1 MSTFYEENLIIYGM
15 SFNSFIPYS
24 VKDDIL
30 SKIRK
35 NFFEHNKRQSDK
47 IVQNFNDFT
56 IKYTYNLEKNKPM
69 KWVVQKNKKT
79 IEESVIVSIN
89 SYEIRTYN
97 DDGKQVCSIEFSN
110 DHTIKTVTFALNDET
125 VVVSCGTNGDE
136 PVLYYRGQSLNTD
149 LHLLEINEDDE
160 VLEILAERNPY
171 ITVTALTNRG
181 VVYFGTDEEIRS
193 VRREVERAKT
203 IIADRNAPKVFNTPE
218 DRETGFNFKDND
230 FNLKK
235 NMNQTFDISKSEY
248 FDFNEEDNPSVFDD
262 VEDSSS
268 LDLENIALD
277 NEDTVEVESISAEID
292 DTIENT
298 VEPEETTTTDENI
311 EENTDN
317 NETVVKEPVNEE
329 KEQVETSENTDEQS
343 NIEENSVD
351 TNDKK
356 IEDITGE
363 TDVAEETENIT
374 VEENQVEENPTQQQE
389 TVEENSIDDD
399 TKVAPNFTNE
409 EILREVLNAMMNNSK
424 ENEPPKVVTSVNE
437 TPQAERFDK
446 NADLI
451 INSGNEKYCYY
462 GDINDDCMRDGYG
475 RTEMS
480 NGKTAYEGNYKNNKR
495 NGFGSFYYKN
505 GGLCY
510 TGEWKDNKRNGFG
523 VGVRSSDGSFH
534 AGTWSNNKP
543 EGVGARFDKYGK
555 LSYIANFKNGKE
567 SGLCVEYRED
577 GGITIFKWVN
587 DAKKIIE
594 TIYP

>member
-97 DDGKQVCSIEFSN
+97 DEGKQVSSIEFSN
-110 DHTIKTVTFALNDET
+110 DHTIKTVTFALDDET

-136 PVLYYRGQSLNTD
+136 PVLYYRGQSLNAD

-193 VRREVERAKT
+193 VKREVERAKT
-203 IIADRNAPKVFNTPE
+203 IIADRNAPKVYNTPE

-277 NEDTVEVESISAEID
+277 NEDTVEVESISAKID
-292 DTIENT
+292 DDLENT
-298 VEPEETTTTDENI
+298 VEPEETTTIEENI
-311 EENTDN
+311 EDN
-317 NETVVKEPVNEE
+317 IEINETVVDEE
-329 KEQVETSENTDEQS
+329 KEEVETSENTDEQS
-343 NIEENSVD
+343 NIEEITDD
-351 TNDKK
+351 TNDEKT
-356 IEDITGE
+356 EDITGE
-363 TDVAEETENIT
+363 TDVAEETENT
-374 VEENQVEENPTQQQE
+374 AVEENQVEENPTEQQE
-389 TVEENSIDDD
+389 IVEDNSIDDD

-409 EILREVLNAMMNNSK
+409 EILREVLNVMMNNSK

>member
-69 KWVVQKNKKT
+69 KWVVQKNKNT

-97 DDGKQVCSIEFSN
+97 DEGKQVSSIEFSN
-110 DHTIKTVTFALNDET
+110 DHTIKTVTFALDDET

-136 PVLYYRGQSLNTD
+136 PVLYYRGQSLNAD

-193 VRREVERAKT
+193 VKREVERAKT
-203 IIADRNAPKVFNTPE
+203 IIADRNAPKVYNTPE

-277 NEDTVEVESISAEID
+277 NEDTVEVESISAKID
-292 DTIENT
+292 DALENT
-298 VEPEETTTTDENI
+298 VEPEETTTIEENI
-311 EENTDN
+311 EDN
-317 NETVVKEPVNEE
+317 IEINETVVDEE
-329 KEQVETSENTDEQS
+329 KEEVETSENTDEQS
-343 NIEENSVD
+343 NIEEITDD
-351 TNDKK
+351 TNDEKT
-356 IEDITGE
+356 EDITGE
-363 TDVAEETENIT
+363 TDAAEETENT
-374 VEENQVEENPTQQQE
+374 AVEENQVEENPTEQQE
-389 TVEENSIDDD
+389 IVEDNSIDDD

>member
-97 DDGKQVCSIEFSN
+97 DEGKQVSSIEFSN
-110 DHTIKTVTFALNDET
+110 DHTIKTVTFALDDET

-136 PVLYYRGQSLNTD
+136 PVLYYRGQSLNSD

-193 VRREVERAKT
+193 VKREVERAKT
-203 IIADRNAPKVFNTPE
+203 IIADRNAPKVYNTPE

-277 NEDTVEVESISAEID
+277 NEDTVEVESISAKID
-292 DTIENT
+292 DALENT
-298 VEPEETTTTDENI
+298 VEPEETTTIEENI
-311 EENTDN
+311 EDN
-317 NETVVKEPVNEE
+317 IEINKTVVDEE
-329 KEQVETSENTDEQS
+329 KEEVETSENTDEQS
-343 NIEENSVD
+343 NIEEITDD
-351 TNDKK
+351 TNDEKT
-356 IEDITGE
+356 EDITGE
-363 TDVAEETENIT
+363 TDVAEETENT
-374 VEENQVEENPTQQQE
+374 AVEENQVEENPTEQQE
-389 TVEENSIDDD
+389 IVEDNSIDDD

>member
-97 DDGKQVCSIEFSN
+97 DEGKQVSSIEFSN
-110 DHTIKTVTFALNDET
+110 DHTIKTVTFALDDET

-136 PVLYYRGQSLNTD
+136 PVLYYRGQSLNSD

-193 VRREVERAKT
+193 VKREVERAKT
-203 IIADRNAPKVFNTPE
+203 IIADRNTPKVYNTPE

-277 NEDTVEVESISAEID
+277 NEDTVEVESISAKID
-292 DTIENT
+292 DALENT
-298 VEPEETTTTDENI
+298 VEPEETTTIEENI
-311 EENTDN
+311 EDKIEI
-317 NETVVKEPVNEE
+317 NETVVDEE
-329 KEQVETSENTDEQS
+329 KEEVETSENTDEQS
-343 NIEENSVD
+343 NIEEITDD
-351 TNDKK
+351 TNDEKT
-356 IEDITGE
+356 EDITGE
-363 TDVAEETENIT
+363 TDVAEETENT
-374 VEENQVEENPTQQQE
+374 AVEENQVEENPTEQQE
-389 TVEENSIDDD
+389 MVEDNSIDDD

-534 AGTWSNNKP
+534 AGTWSNNNP

>member
-97 DDGKQVCSIEFSN
+97 DEGKQVSSIEFSN
-110 DHTIKTVTFALNDET
+110 DHTIKTVTFALDDET

-136 PVLYYRGQSLNTD
+136 PVLYYRGQSLNAD

-193 VRREVERAKT
+193 VKREVERAKT
-203 IIADRNAPKVFNTPE
+203 IIADRNAPKVYNTPE

-277 NEDTVEVESISAEID
+277 NEDTVEVESISTECD
-292 DTIENT
+292 DTSENA
-298 VEPEETTTTDENI
+298 VEPEETTTIQENI
-311 EENTDN
+311 EGNLEI
-317 NETVVKEPVNEE
+317 NETVVDEE
-329 KEQVETSENTDEQS
+329 KEEVETSENTDESS
-343 NIEENSVD
+343 NIEENSAD
-351 TNDKK
+351 ANDEKT
-356 IEDITGE
+356 EDITGK
-363 TDVAEETENIT
+363 TDVAEESENTT
-374 VEENQVEENPTQQQE
+374 VEENQVEENPTEQQE
-389 TVEENSIDDD
+389 IVEENSIDDD

>member
-97 DDGKQVCSIEFSN
+97 DDGKQVSSIEFSN
-110 DHTIKTVTFALNDET
+110 DHTIKTVTFALDDET

-136 PVLYYRGQSLNTD
+136 PVLYYRGQSLNSD

-181 VVYFGTDEEIRS
+181 VVYFGTDEEIRN
-193 VRREVERAKT
+193 VKREVERAKT
-203 IIADRNAPKVFNTPE
+203 IIADRDAPKVYNTPE

-277 NEDTVEVESISAEID
+277 NEDTVEVESISTEYD
-292 DTIENT
+292 DTSKNA
-298 VEPEETTTTDENI
+298 VEPEETTTIEENI
-311 EENTDN
+311 EGNLEI
-317 NETVVKEPVNEE
+317 NETVVDEE
-329 KEQVETSENTDEQS
+329 KEEVETSENTDEPS
-343 NIEENSVD
+343 NIEENSAD
-351 TNDKK
+351 TNDEKT
-356 IEDITGE
+356 EDITGK
-363 TDVAEETENIT
+363 TDVAEETENTT
-374 VEENQVEENPTQQQE
+374 VEENQVEENPTEQQE
-389 TVEENSIDDD
+389 IVEENSIDDD

>member
-97 DDGKQVCSIEFSN
+97 DEGKQVSSIEFSN
-110 DHTIKTVTFALNDET
+110 DHTIKTVTFALDDET
-125 VVVSCGTNGDE
+125 VVVSCSTNGDE
-136 PVLYYRGQSLNTD
+136 PVLYYRGQSLNSD

-193 VRREVERAKT
+193 VKREVERAKT
-203 IIADRNAPKVFNTPE
+203 IIADRNAPKVYNTPE

-277 NEDTVEVESISAEID
+277 NEDTVEVESISAKID
-292 DTIENT
+292 DALENT
-298 VEPEETTTTDENI
+298 VEPEETTTIEENI
-311 EENTDN
+311 EDN
-317 NETVVKEPVNEE
+317 IEINDTAVDEE
-329 KEQVETSENTDEQS
+329 KEEVETSENTDEQS
-343 NIEENSVD
+343 NIEEITDD
-351 TNDKK
+351 TNDEKT
-356 IEDITGE
+356 EDITGK
-363 TDVAEETENIT
+363 TDVAEETENT
-374 VEENQVEENPTQQQE
+374 AVEENQVEENPTEEQE
-389 TVEENSIDDD
+389 IVEDNSIDDD

-480 NGKTAYEGNYKNNKR
+480 SGKTAYEGNYKNNKR

>member
-97 DDGKQVCSIEFSN
+97 DEGKQVSSIEFSN
-110 DHTIKTVTFALNDET
+110 DHTIKTVTFALDDET

-136 PVLYYRGQSLNTD
+136 PVLYYRGQSLNSD

-181 VVYFGTDEEIRS
+181 VVYFGTDEEIRN
-193 VRREVERAKT
+193 VKREVERAKT
-203 IIADRNAPKVFNTPE
+203 IIADRNAPKVYNTPE

-277 NEDTVEVESISAEID
+277 NEDAVEVESISTECD
-292 DTIENT
+292 DTSENA
-298 VEPEETTTTDENI
+298 VEPEETTTIEENI
-311 EENTDN
+311 EGNLEI
-317 NETVVKEPVNEE
+317 NETVVDEE
-329 KEQVETSENTDEQS
+329 KEEVETSVNTDEPS
-343 NIEENSVD
+343 NIEENSAD
-351 TNDKK
+351 INDEKT
-356 IEDITGE
+356 EDITGK
-363 TDVAEETENIT
+363 TDVAEETENTT
-374 VEENQVEENPTQQQE
+374 VEENQVEENPTEQQE
-389 TVEENSIDDD
+389 IVEENSIDDD

-424 ENEPPKVVTSVNE
+424 ENEPPKVVASVNE

-534 AGTWSNNKP
+534 AGTWSNNKT

>member
-79 IEESVIVSIN
+79 IEESVIVSVN

-97 DDGKQVCSIEFSN
+97 DEGKQVSSIEFSN
-110 DHTIKTVTFALNDET
+110 DHTIKTVTFALDDET

-136 PVLYYRGQSLNTD
+136 PVLYYRGQSLNAD

-193 VRREVERAKT
+193 VKREVERAKT
-203 IIADRNAPKVFNTPE
+203 IIADRNAPKVYNTPE

-277 NEDTVEVESISAEID
+277 NEDTVEVESISAKID
-292 DTIENT
+292 DALENT
-298 VEPEETTTTDENI
+298 VEPEETTTIEENI
-311 EENTDN
+311 EDN
-317 NETVVKEPVNEE
+317 IEINETVVDEE
-329 KEQVETSENTDEQS
+329 KEEVETSENTDEQS
-343 NIEENSVD
+343 NIEEITDD
-351 TNDKK
+351 TNDEKT
-356 IEDITGE
+356 EDITGE
-363 TDVAEETENIT
+363 TDVAEETENT
-374 VEENQVEENPTQQQE
+374 AVEENQVEENPTEQQE
-389 TVEENSIDDD
+389 IVEDNSIDDD

-409 EILREVLNAMMNNSK
+409 EILREVLNVMMNNSK

>member
-97 DDGKQVCSIEFSN
+97 DEGKQVSSIEFSN
-110 DHTIKTVTFALNDET
+110 DHTIKTVTFALDDET

-136 PVLYYRGQSLNTD
+136 PVLYYRGQSLNAD

-193 VRREVERAKT
+193 VKREVERAKT
-203 IIADRNAPKVFNTPE
+203 IIADRNAPKVYNTPE

-277 NEDTVEVESISAEID
+277 NEDTVEVESISAKID
-292 DTIENT
+292 DALENT
-298 VEPEETTTTDENI
+298 VEPEETTTIEENI
-311 EENTDN
+311 EDN
-317 NETVVKEPVNEE
+317 IEINDTVVDEE
-329 KEQVETSENTDEQS
+329 KEEVETSENTDEQS
-343 NIEENSVD
+343 NIEEITDD
-351 TNDKK
+351 TNDEKT
-356 IEDITGE
+356 EDITGK
-363 TDVAEETENIT
+363 TDVAEETENTT
-374 VEENQVEENPTQQQE
+374 VEENQVEENPTEQQE
-389 TVEENSIDDD
+389 IVEDNSIDDD

>member
-97 DDGKQVCSIEFSN
+97 DEGKQVSSIEFSN
-110 DHTIKTVTFALNDET
+110 DHTIKTVTFALDDET

-136 PVLYYRGQSLNTD
+136 PVLYYRGQSLNSD

-181 VVYFGTDEEIRS
+181 VVYFGTDEEIRN
-193 VRREVERAKT
+193 VKREVERAKT
-203 IIADRNAPKVFNTPE
+203 IIADRNAPKVYNTPE

-277 NEDTVEVESISAEID
+277 NEDTVEVESISTECD
-292 DTIENT
+292 DISENT
-298 VEPEETTTTDENI
+298 VEPEETTTIEENI
-311 EENTDN
+311 EGNLEI
-317 NETVVKEPVNEE
+317 NETVVDEE
-329 KEQVETSENTDEQS
+329 KEEVETSENTDELS
-343 NIEENSVD
+343 NIEENSAD
-351 TNDKK
+351 ANDEKT
-356 IEDITGE
+356 EDITGK
-363 TDVAEETENIT
+363 TDVAEETENTT
-374 VEENQVEENPTQQQE
+374 VEENQ
-389 TVEENSIDDD
+389 VEENSIDDD

-409 EILREVLNAMMNNSK
+409 EILREVLNVMMNNSK
-424 ENEPPKVVTSVNE
+424 ENEQPKVVTSVNE
-437 TPQAERFDK
+437 TPQVERFDK

>member
-97 DDGKQVCSIEFSN
+97 DEGKQVSSIEFSN
-110 DHTIKTVTFALNDET
+110 DHTIKTVTFALDDET

-136 PVLYYRGQSLNTD
+136 PVLYYRGQSLNAD

-193 VRREVERAKT
+193 VKREVERAKT
-203 IIADRNAPKVFNTPE
+203 IIADRNAPKVYNTPE

-268 LDLENIALD
+268 LDLENIALY
-277 NEDTVEVESISAEID
+277 NEDTVEVESISAKID
-292 DTIENT
+292 DALENT
-298 VEPEETTTTDENI
+298 VEPEETTTIEENI
-311 EENTDN
+311 EDN
-317 NETVVKEPVNEE
+317 IEINETVVDEE
-329 KEQVETSENTDEQS
+329 KEEVETSENTDEQS
-343 NIEENSVD
+343 NIEEITDD
-351 TNDKK
+351 TNDEKT
-356 IEDITGE
+356 EDITGE
-363 TDVAEETENIT
+363 TDVAEETENT
-374 VEENQVEENPTQQQE
+374 AVDENQVEENPTEQQE
-389 TVEENSIDDD
+389 IVEDNSIDDD

>member
-97 DDGKQVCSIEFSN
+97 DEGKQVSSIEFSN
-110 DHTIKTVTFALNDET
+110 DHTIKTVTFALDDET

-136 PVLYYRGQSLNTD
+136 PVLYYRGQSLNSD

-181 VVYFGTDEEIRS
+181 VVYFGTDEEIKS
-193 VRREVERAKT
+193 VKREVERAKT
-203 IIADRNAPKVFNTPE
+203 IIADRDAPKVYNTPE

-268 LDLENIALD
+268 LDLENITLD
-277 NEDTVEVESISAEID
+277 NEDTVEVESISTECD
-292 DTIENT
+292 DTSENA
-298 VEPEETTTTDENI
+298 VEPEETTTIQENI
-311 EENTDN
+311 EGNLEI
-317 NETVVKEPVNEE
+317 NETVVDEE
-329 KEQVETSENTDEQS
+329 KEEVETSENTDEPS
-343 NIEENSVD
+343 NIEENSAD
-351 TNDKK
+351 TNDEKT
-356 IEDITGE
+356 EDIIGK
-363 TDVAEETENIT
+363 TDVAEETENTT
-374 VEENQVEENPTQQQE
+374 VEENQVEENPTEQQE
-389 TVEENSIDDD
+389 IVEENSIDDD

>member
-97 DDGKQVCSIEFSN
+97 DEGKQVSSIEFSN
-110 DHTIKTVTFALNDET
+110 DHTIKTVTFALDDET

-136 PVLYYRGQSLNTD
+136 PVLYYRGQSLNSD

-193 VRREVERAKT
+193 VKREVERAKT
-203 IIADRNAPKVFNTPE
+203 IIADRNAPKVYNTPE

-277 NEDTVEVESISAEID
+277 NEDTVEVESISAKID
-292 DTIENT
+292 DALENT
-298 VEPEETTTTDENI
+298 VEPEETTTIEENI
-311 EENTDN
+311 EDN
-317 NETVVKEPVNEE
+317 IEINDPVVDEE
-329 KEQVETSENTDEQS
+329 KEEVETSENTDEQS
-343 NIEENSVD
+343 NIEEITDD
-351 TNDKK
+351 TNDEKT
-356 IEDITGE
+356 EDITGK
-363 TDVAEETENIT
+363 TDVAEETENT
-374 VEENQVEENPTQQQE
+374 AVEENQVEENPTEEQE
-389 TVEENSIDDD
+389 IVEDNSIDDD

-480 NGKTAYEGNYKNNKR
+480 SGKTAYEGNYKNNKR

>member
-97 DDGKQVCSIEFSN
+97 DEGKQVCSIEFSN
-110 DHTIKTVTFALNDET
+110 DHTIKTVTFALDDET

-136 PVLYYRGQSLNTD
+136 PVLYYRGQSLNSD

-193 VRREVERAKT
+193 VMREVERAKT
-203 IIADRNAPKVFNTPE
+203 IIADRNAPKVYNTPK
-218 DRETGFNFKDND
+218 DRKTGFNFKDND

-277 NEDTVEVESISAEID
+277 NEDTVEVESISAKID
-292 DTIENT
+292 DALENT
-298 VEPEETTTTDENI
+298 VEPEETTTIEENI
-311 EENTDN
+311 EDN
-317 NETVVKEPVNEE
+317 IEINETVVDEE
-329 KEQVETSENTDEQS
+329 KEEVETSENTDEPS
-343 NIEENSVD
+343 NIEENSAD
-351 TNDKK
+351 TNDEKT
-356 IEDITGE
+356 EDITGE
-363 TDVAEETENIT
+363 TDAAEETENT
-374 VEENQVEENPTQQQE
+374 AVEENQVEENPTEQQE
-389 TVEENSIDDD
+389 IVEDNSIDDD

>member
-97 DDGKQVCSIEFSN
+97 DEGKQVSSIEFSN
-110 DHTIKTVTFALNDET
+110 DHTIKTVTFALDDET

-136 PVLYYRGQSLNTD
+136 PVLYYRGQSLNSD

-181 VVYFGTDEEIRS
+181 VVYFGTDEEIKS
-193 VRREVERAKT
+193 VKREVERAKT
-203 IIADRNAPKVFNTPE
+203 IIADRNAPKVYNTPE

-277 NEDTVEVESISAEID
+277 NEDTVEVESISTECD
-292 DTIENT
+292 DTSENA
-298 VEPEETTTTDENI
+298 VEPEKTTTIEENI
-311 EENTDN
+311 EGNIEI
-317 NETVVKEPVNEE
+317 NETVVDEE
-329 KEQVETSENTDEQS
+329 KEEVETSENTDELS
-343 NIEENSVD
+343 NIEENSAD
-351 TNDKK
+351 ANDEKT
-356 IEDITGE
+356 EDITGK
-363 TDVAEETENIT
+363 TDVAEETENTT
-374 VEENQVEENPTQQQE
+374 VEENQVEENPTEQQE
-389 TVEENSIDDD
+389 IVEENSIDDD

-424 ENEPPKVVTSVNE
+424 ENEPPKVVASVNE

>member
-97 DDGKQVCSIEFSN
+97 DEGKQVSSIEFSN
-110 DHTIKTVTFALNDET
+110 DHTIKTVTFALDDET

-136 PVLYYRGQSLNTD
+136 PVLYYRGQSLNAD

-193 VRREVERAKT
+193 VKREVERAKT
-203 IIADRNAPKVFNTPE
+203 IIADRNAPKVYNTPE

-248 FDFNEEDNPSVFDD
+248 FDFNEEGNPSVFDD

-277 NEDTVEVESISAEID
+277 NEDTVEVESISAKID
-292 DTIENT
+292 DTLENT
-298 VEPEETTTTDENI
+298 VEPEETTTIEENI
-311 EENTDN
+311 EDN
-317 NETVVKEPVNEE
+317 IEINETVVDEE
-329 KEQVETSENTDEQS
+329 KEEVETSENTDEQS
-343 NIEENSVD
+343 NIEEITDD
-351 TNDKK
+351 TNDEKT
-356 IEDITGE
+356 EDITGE
-363 TDVAEETENIT
+363 TDAAEETENT
-374 VEENQVEENPTQQQE
+374 AVEENQVEENPTEQQE
-389 TVEENSIDDD
+389 IVEDNSIDDD

>member
-97 DDGKQVCSIEFSN
+97 DEGKQVSSIEFSN
-110 DHTIKTVTFALNDET
+110 DHTIKTVTFALDDET

-136 PVLYYRGQSLNTD
+136 PVLYYRGQSLNAD

-181 VVYFGTDEEIRS
+181 VVYFGTDEEIKS
-193 VRREVERAKT
+193 VKREVERAKT
-203 IIADRNAPKVFNTPE
+203 IIADRNAPKVYNTPE

-277 NEDTVEVESISAEID
+277 NEDTVEVESISTECD
-292 DTIENT
+292 DTSENA
-298 VEPEETTTTDENI
+298 VEPEETTTIEENI
-311 EENTDN
+311 EGNLEI
-317 NETVVKEPVNEE
+317 NETVVDEE
-329 KEQVETSENTDEQS
+329 KEEVETSENTDEPS
-343 NIEENSVD
+343 NIEENSAD
-351 TNDKK
+351 SNDEMT
-356 IEDITGE
+356 EDITGK
-363 TDVAEETENIT
+363 TDVAEETENTT
-374 VEENQVEENPTQQQE
+374 VEENQVEENPTEQQE
-389 TVEENSIDDD
+389 IVEENSIDDD

>member
-97 DDGKQVCSIEFSN
+97 DEGKQVSSIEFSN
-110 DHTIKTVTFALNDET
+110 DHTIKTVTFALDDET

-136 PVLYYRGQSLNTD
+136 PVLYYRGQSLNSD

-193 VRREVERAKT
+193 VKREVERAKT
-203 IIADRNAPKVFNTPE
+203 IIADRNAPKVYNTPE

-277 NEDTVEVESISAEID
+277 NEDTVEVESILAKID
-292 DTIENT
+292 DALENT
-298 VEPEETTTTDENI
+298 VEPEETTTIEENI
-311 EENTDN
+311 EDN
-317 NETVVKEPVNEE
+317 IEINETVVDEE
-329 KEQVETSENTDEQS
+329 KEEVETSENTDEQS
-343 NIEENSVD
+343 NIEEITGD
-351 TNDKK
+351 TNDEKT
-356 IEDITGE
+356 EDITGE
-363 TDVAEETENIT
+363 TNVAEETENT
-374 VEENQVEENPTQQQE
+374 AVEENQVEENPTEQQE
-389 TVEENSIDDD
+389 IVEDNSIDDD

-424 ENEPPKVVTSVNE
+424 KNEPPKVVTSVNE

>member
-97 DDGKQVCSIEFSN
+97 DEGKQVSSIEFSN
-110 DHTIKTVTFALNDET
+110 DHTIKTVTFALDDET

-136 PVLYYRGQSLNTD
+136 PVLYYRGQSLNAD

-193 VRREVERAKT
+193 VKREVERAKT
-203 IIADRNAPKVFNTPE
+203 IIADRNAPKVYNTPE

-277 NEDTVEVESISAEID
+277 NEDTVEVESISAKID
-292 DTIENT
+292 DALENT
-298 VEPEETTTTDENI
+298 VEPEETTTIEENI
-311 EENTDN
+311 EDN
-317 NETVVKEPVNEE
+317 IEINETVVDEE
-329 KEQVETSENTDEQS
+329 KEEVETSENTDEQS
-343 NIEENSVD
+343 NIEEITDD
-351 TNDKK
+351 TNDEKT
-356 IEDITGE
+356 EDITGN
-363 TDVAEETENIT
+363 TDVAEETENTT
-374 VEENQVEENPTQQQE
+374 VDENQVEENPTEQQE
-389 TVEENSIDDD
+389 IVEENSIDD

-446 NADLI
+446 NADVI

>member
-97 DDGKQVCSIEFSN
+97 DEGKQVSSIEFSN
-110 DHTIKTVTFALNDET
+110 DHTIKTVTFALDDET

-136 PVLYYRGQSLNTD
+136 PVLYYRGQSLNAD

-193 VRREVERAKT
+193 VKREVERAKT
-203 IIADRNAPKVFNTPE
+203 IIADRNAPKVYNTPE

-277 NEDTVEVESISAEID
+277 NEDTVEVESISAKID
-292 DTIENT
+292 DALENT
-298 VEPEETTTTDENI
+298 VEPEETTTIEENI
-311 EENTDN
+311 EDN
-317 NETVVKEPVNEE
+317 IEINETVVDEE
-329 KEQVETSENTDEQS
+329 KEEVETSENTDEQS
-343 NIEENSVD
+343 NIEEITDD
-351 TNDKK
+351 TNDEKT
-356 IEDITGE
+356 EDITGE
-363 TDVAEETENIT
+363 TDVAEETENT
-374 VEENQVEENPTQQQE
+374 AVEENQVEENSTEQQE
-389 TVEENSIDDD
+389 IVEDNSIDDD

>member
-262 VEDSSS
+262 VEDSSA

-329 KEQVETSENTDEQS
+329 KEEVETSENTDEQS

>member
-97 DDGKQVCSIEFSN
+97 DEGKQVCSIEFSN
-110 DHTIKTVTFALNDET
+110 DHTIKTVTFALDDET

-136 PVLYYRGQSLNTD
+136 PVLYYRGQSLNSD

-181 VVYFGTDEEIRS
+181 VVYFGTDEEIRN
-193 VRREVERAKT
+193 VKREVERAKT
-203 IIADRNAPKVFNTPE
+203 IIADRNAPKVYNTPE

-277 NEDTVEVESISAEID
+277 NEDAVEVESISTECD
-292 DTIENT
+292 DTSENA
-298 VEPEETTTTDENI
+298 VEPEETTTIEENI
-311 EENTDN
+311 EGNIEI
-317 NETVVKEPVNEE
+317 NETVVDEE
-329 KEQVETSENTDEQS
+329 KEEVETSENTDEPS
-343 NIEENSVD
+343 NIEENSAD
-351 TNDKK
+351 TNDEKT
-356 IEDITGE
+356 EDITGK
-363 TDVAEETENIT
+363 TDVAEETENTT
-374 VEENQVEENPTQQQE
+374 VEENQVEENPIEQQE

-424 ENEPPKVVTSVNE
+424 ENEPPKVVASVNE

>member
-97 DDGKQVCSIEFSN
+97 DEGKQVSSIEFSN
-110 DHTIKTVTFALNDET
+110 DHTIKTVTFALDDET

-136 PVLYYRGQSLNTD
+136 PVLYYRGQSLNAD

-193 VRREVERAKT
+193 VKREVERAKT
-203 IIADRNAPKVFNTPE
+203 IIADRNAPKVYNTPE

-248 FDFNEEDNPSVFDD
+248 FDFNEEDNPSVSDD

-277 NEDTVEVESISAEID
+277 NEDTVEVESISAKID
-292 DTIENT
+292 DALENT
-298 VEPEETTTTDENI
+298 VEPEETTTIEENI
-311 EENTDN
+311 EDN
-317 NETVVKEPVNEE
+317 IEINETVVDEE
-329 KEQVETSENTDEQS
+329 KEEVETSENTDEQS
-343 NIEENSVD
+343 NIEEITDD
-351 TNDKK
+351 TNDEKT
-356 IEDITGE
+356 EDITGE
-363 TDVAEETENIT
+363 TDVAEETENT
-374 VEENQVEENPTQQQE
+374 AVEENQVEENPTEQQE
-389 TVEENSIDDD
+389 IVEDNSIDDD

>member
-97 DDGKQVCSIEFSN
+97 DEGKQVSSIEFSN
-110 DHTIKTVTFALNDET
+110 DHTIKTVTFALDDET

-136 PVLYYRGQSLNTD
+136 PVLYYRGQSLNAD

-193 VRREVERAKT
+193 VKREVERAKT
-203 IIADRNAPKVFNTPE
+203 IIADRNAPKVYNTPE

-277 NEDTVEVESISAEID
+277 NEDTVEVESISAKID
-292 DTIENT
+292 DALENT
-298 VEPEETTTTDENI
+298 VEPEETTTIEENI
-311 EENTDN
+311 EDN
-317 NETVVKEPVNEE
+317 IEINETVVDEE
-329 KEQVETSENTDEQS
+329 KEEVETSENTDEQS
-343 NIEENSVD
+343 NIEEITDD
-351 TNDKK
+351 TNDEKT
-356 IEDITGE
+356 EDITGE
-363 TDVAEETENIT
+363 TDVAEETENT
-374 VEENQVEENPTQQQE
+374 AVEENQVEENPTEQQE
-389 TVEENSIDDD
+389 IVEDNSIDDD

-534 AGTWSNNKP
+534 VGTWSNNKP

>member
-97 DDGKQVCSIEFSN
+97 DEGKQVSSIEFSN
-110 DHTIKTVTFALNDET
+110 DHTIKTVTFALDDET

-136 PVLYYRGQSLNTD
+136 PVLYYRGQSLNAD

-193 VRREVERAKT
+193 VKREVERAKT
-203 IIADRNAPKVFNTPE
+203 IIADRNAPKVYNTPE

-248 FDFNEEDNPSVFDD
+248 FDFNEEGNPSVFDD

-277 NEDTVEVESISAEID
+277 NEDTVEVESISAKID
-292 DTIENT
+292 DALENT
-298 VEPEETTTTDENI
+298 VEPEETTTIEENI
-311 EENTDN
+311 EDN
-317 NETVVKEPVNEE
+317 IEINETVVDEE
-329 KEQVETSENTDEQS
+329 KEEVETSENTDEQS
-343 NIEENSVD
+343 NIEEITDD
-351 TNDKK
+351 TNDEKT
-356 IEDITGE
+356 EDITGE
-363 TDVAEETENIT
+363 TNVAEETENT
-374 VEENQVEENPTQQQE
+374 AVEENQVEENPTEQQE
-389 TVEENSIDDD
+389 IVEENSIDDD

>member
-97 DDGKQVCSIEFSN
+97 DEGKQVSSIEFSN
-110 DHTIKTVTFALNDET
+110 DHTIKTVTFALDDET

-136 PVLYYRGQSLNTD
+136 PVLYYRGQSLNSD

-181 VVYFGTDEEIRS
+181 VVYFGTDEEIRN
-193 VRREVERAKT
+193 VKREVERAKT
-203 IIADRNAPKVFNTPE
+203 IIADRDAPKVYNTPE

-277 NEDTVEVESISAEID
+277 NEDTVEVESISTECD
-292 DTIENT
+292 DISENT
-298 VEPEETTTTDENI
+298 VEPEETTTIEENI
-311 EENTDN
+311 EGNIEI
-317 NETVVKEPVNEE
+317 NETVVDEE
-329 KEQVETSENTDEQS
+329 KEEVETSENTDEPS
-343 NIEENSVD
+343 NIEENSSD
-351 TNDKK
+351 TNDEKT
-356 IEDITGE
+356 EDITGK
-363 TDVAEETENIT
+363 TDVAEETENT
-374 VEENQVEENPTQQQE
+374 AVEENQVEENPTEQQE

-534 AGTWSNNKP
+534 AGIWSNNKP

>member
-97 DDGKQVCSIEFSN
+97 DEGKQVCSIEFSN
-110 DHTIKTVTFALNDET
+110 DHTIKTVTFALDDET

-136 PVLYYRGQSLNTD
+136 PVLYYRGQSLNAD

-160 VLEILAERNPY
+160 VLEVLAERNPY

-193 VRREVERAKT
+193 VKREVERAKT
-203 IIADRNAPKVFNTPE
+203 IIADRNAPKVYNTPE

-248 FDFNEEDNPSVFDD
+248 FDFNEEDNPSVFHD

-268 LDLENIALD
+268 LDLENITLD
-277 NEDTVEVESISAEID
+277 NEDTVEVESISTVCDNIS
-292 DTIENT
+292 ENA
-298 VEPEETTTTDENI
+298 VEPEETTTIEENI
-311 EENTDN
+311 EGNIEI
-317 NETVVKEPVNEE
+317 NETVVDEE
-329 KEQVETSENTDEQS
+329 KEEVETSENTDEPS
-343 NIEENSVD
+343 NIEENSAD
-351 TNDKK
+351 TNDEKT
-356 IEDITGE
+356 EDITGE
-363 TDVAEETENIT
+363 TDAAEETENT
-374 VEENQVEENPTQQQE
+374 AVEENQVEENPTEPQE
-389 TVEENSIDDD
+389 IVEDNSIDDD

>member
-97 DDGKQVCSIEFSN
+97 DEGKQVSSIEFSN
-110 DHTIKTVTFALNDET
+110 DHTIKTVTFALDDET

-136 PVLYYRGQSLNTD
+136 PVLYYRGQSLNSD

-193 VRREVERAKT
+193 VKREVERAKT
-203 IIADRNAPKVFNTPE
+203 IIADRNAPKVYNTPE

-277 NEDTVEVESISAEID
+277 NEDTVEVESISTECD
-292 DTIENT
+292 DTSENA
-298 VEPEETTTTDENI
+298 VEPEETTTIEKNI
-311 EENTDN
+311 EGNIEI
-317 NETVVKEPVNEE
+317 NETVVDEE
-329 KEQVETSENTDEQS
+329 KEEVETSENTDEPS
-343 NIEENSVD
+343 NIEENSAD
-351 TNDKK
+351 TNDEKT
-356 IEDITGE
+356 EDITGKI
-363 TDVAEETENIT
+363 DVAEETENTT
-374 VEENQVEENPTQQQE
+374 VEENQVEENPTEQQE
-389 TVEENSIDDD
+389 IVEENSIDDD

-424 ENEPPKVVTSVNE
+424 ENEPPKVVASVNE

>member
-97 DDGKQVCSIEFSN
+97 DEGKQVSSIEFSN
-110 DHTIKTVTFALNDET
+110 DHTIKTVTFALDDET

-136 PVLYYRGQSLNTD
+136 PVLYYRGQSLNAD

-193 VRREVERAKT
+193 VKREVERAKT
-203 IIADRNAPKVFNTPE
+203 IIADRNAPKVYNTPE

-277 NEDTVEVESISAEID
+277 NEDTVEVESISAKID
-292 DTIENT
+292 DALENT
-298 VEPEETTTTDENI
+298 VEPEETTTIEENI
-311 EENTDN
+311 EDN
-317 NETVVKEPVNEE
+317 IEINETVVDEE
-329 KEQVETSENTDEQS
+329 KEEVETSENTDEQS
-343 NIEENSVD
+343 KIEEITDD
-351 TNDKK
+351 TNDEKT
-356 IEDITGE
+356 EDITGE
-363 TDVAEETENIT
+363 TDVAEETENT
-374 VEENQVEENPTQQQE
+374 AVEENQVEENPTEQQE
-389 TVEENSIDDD
+389 IVEENSIDDD

-543 EGVGARFDKYGK
+543 EGVCARFDKYGK

>member
-1 MSTFYEENLIIYGM
+1 M

-97 DDGKQVCSIEFSN
+97 DEGKQVSSIEFSN
-110 DHTIKTVTFALNDET
+110 DHTIKTVTFALDDET

-136 PVLYYRGQSLNTD
+136 PVLYYRGQSLNAD

-193 VRREVERAKT
+193 VKREVERAKT
-203 IIADRNAPKVFNTPE
+203 IIADRNAPKVYNTPE

-277 NEDTVEVESISAEID
+277 NEDTVEVESISAKID
-292 DTIENT
+292 DALENT
-298 VEPEETTTTDENI
+298 VEPEETTTIEENI
-311 EENTDN
+311 EDN
-317 NETVVKEPVNEE
+317 IEINETVVDEE
-329 KEQVETSENTDEQS
+329 KEEVETSENTDEQS
-343 NIEENSVD
+343 NIEEITDD
-351 TNDKK
+351 TNDEKT
-356 IEDITGE
+356 EDITGE
-363 TDVAEETENIT
+363 TDVAEETENT
-374 VEENQVEENPTQQQE
+374 AVEENQVEENPTEQQE
-389 TVEENSIDDD
+389 IVEDNSIDDD

-409 EILREVLNAMMNNSK
+409 EILREVLNVMMNNSK

-594 TIYP
+594 TVYP

>member
-97 DDGKQVCSIEFSN
+97 DEGKQVCSIEFSN
-110 DHTIKTVTFALNDET
+110 DHTIKTVTFALDDET

-136 PVLYYRGQSLNTD
+136 PVLYYRGQSLNAD

-181 VVYFGTDEEIRS
+181 VVYFGTDDEIRS
-193 VRREVERAKT
+193 VKREVERAKT
-203 IIADRNAPKVFNTPE
+203 VIADRNAPKVYNTPE

-277 NEDTVEVESISAEID
+277 NEDTVEVESISLESD
-292 DTIENT
+292 DTTENT
-298 VEPEETTTTDENI
+298 VEPEETTTTEENI
-311 EENTDN
+311 EENIEN
-317 NETVVKEPVNEE
+317 KEAVVEEPVDEE
-329 KEQVETSENTDEQS
+329 KEEIETSQNTDEQS

-351 TNDKK
+351 TNDEKT
-356 IEDITGE
+356 EDITGK
-363 TDVAEETENIT
+363 TDVAEETENTT
-374 VEENQVEENPTQQQE
+374 VEESQIEENPTEQQE
-389 TVEENSIDDD
+389 IVEENSIDDD

-451 INSGNEKYCYY
+451 VNSGNEKYCYY

-480 NGKTAYEGNYKNNKR
+480 NGKTAYEGYYKDNKR

-534 AGTWSNNKP
+534 AGIWNNNKP
-543 EGVGARFDKYGK
+543 NGVGARFDKYGK

>member
-97 DDGKQVCSIEFSN
+97 DEGKQVSSIEFSN
-110 DHTIKTVTFALNDET
+110 DHTIKTVTFALDDET

-136 PVLYYRGQSLNTD
+136 PVLYYRGQSLNAD

-193 VRREVERAKT
+193 VKREVERAKT
-203 IIADRNAPKVFNTPE
+203 IIADRNAPKVYNTPE

-277 NEDTVEVESISAEID
+277 NEDTVEVESISAKID
-292 DTIENT
+292 DALENT
-298 VEPEETTTTDENI
+298 VEPEETTTIEENI
-311 EENTDN
+311 EDKIEI
-317 NETVVKEPVNEE
+317 NETVVDEE
-329 KEQVETSENTDEQS
+329 KEEVETSENTDEQS
-343 NIEENSVD
+343 NIEEITDD
-351 TNDKK
+351 TNDEKT
-356 IEDITGE
+356 EDITGE
-363 TDVAEETENIT
+363 TDVAEETENT
-374 VEENQVEENPTQQQE
+374 AVEENQVEENPTEQQE
-389 TVEENSIDDD
+389 MVEDNSIDDD

>member
-56 IKYTYNLEKNKPM
+56 IKYAYNLEKNKPM

-97 DDGKQVCSIEFSN
+97 DEGKQVSSIEFSN
-110 DHTIKTVTFALNDET
+110 DHTIKSVTFALDDET

-136 PVLYYRGQSLNTD
+136 PVLYYRGQSLNAD

-193 VRREVERAKT
+193 VKREVERAKT
-203 IIADRNAPKVFNTPE
+203 IIADRNAPKVYNTPE

-277 NEDTVEVESISAEID
+277 NEDTVEVESISAKID
-292 DTIENT
+292 DALENT
-298 VEPEETTTTDENI
+298 VEPEETTTIEENI
-311 EENTDN
+311 EDN
-317 NETVVKEPVNEE
+317 IEINETVVDEE
-329 KEQVETSENTDEQS
+329 KEEVETSENTDEQS
-343 NIEENSVD
+343 NIEEITDD
-351 TNDKK
+351 TNDEKT
-356 IEDITGE
+356 EDITGE
-363 TDVAEETENIT
+363 TDVAEETENT
-374 VEENQVEENPTQQQE
+374 AVEENQVEENPTEQQE
-389 TVEENSIDDD
+389 IVEDNSIDDD

-437 TPQAERFDK
+437 TPQAEKFDK

>member
-97 DDGKQVCSIEFSN
+97 DEGKQVSSIEFSN
-110 DHTIKTVTFALNDET
+110 DHTIKTVTFALDDET

-136 PVLYYRGQSLNTD
+136 PVLYYRGQSLNSD

-160 VLEILAERNPY
+160 VLEVLAERNPY

-193 VRREVERAKT
+193 VKREAERAKT
-203 IIADRNAPKVFNTPE
+203 IIADRNAPKVYNTPE

-248 FDFNEEDNPSVFDD
+248 FDFNEEDNPSVFDN

-277 NEDTVEVESISAEID
+277 NEDTVEVESISTECD
-292 DTIENT
+292 DISENT
-298 VEPEETTTTDENI
+298 VEPEETTTIEENI
-311 EENTDN
+311 EGNLEI
-317 NETVVKEPVNEE
+317 NETVVDEE
-329 KEQVETSENTDEQS
+329 KEEVETSENTDEPS
-343 NIEENSVD
+343 NIEENSSD
-351 TNDKK
+351 TNDEKT
-356 IEDITGE
+356 EDITGK
-363 TDVAEETENIT
+363 TDVAEETENTT
-374 VEENQVEENPTQQQE
+374 VEENQVEKNPTEQQE
-389 TVEENSIDDD
+389 IVEENSIDDD

-437 TPQAERFDK
+437 TPQSERFDK

-510 TGEWKDNKRNGFG
+510 SGEWKDNKRNGFG

>member
-97 DDGKQVCSIEFSN
+97 DEGKQVCSIEFSN
-110 DHTIKTVTFALNDET
+110 DHTIKSVTFALDDET

-136 PVLYYRGQSLNTD
+136 PVLYYRGQSLNAD

-193 VRREVERAKT
+193 VKREVERAKT
-203 IIADRNAPKVFNTPE
+203 IIADRNAPKVYNTPE

-277 NEDTVEVESISAEID
+277 NEDTVEVESISAKID
-292 DTIENT
+292 DALENT
-298 VEPEETTTTDENI
+298 VEPEETTTIEENI
-311 EENTDN
+311 EDN
-317 NETVVKEPVNEE
+317 IEINETVVDEE
-329 KEQVETSENTDEQS
+329 KEEVETSENTDEQS
-343 NIEENSVD
+343 NIEEITDD
-351 TNDKK
+351 TNDEKT
-356 IEDITGE
+356 EDITGE
-363 TDVAEETENIT
+363 TKVAEETENT
-374 VEENQVEENPTQQQE
+374 AVEENQVEENPTEQQE
-389 TVEENSIDDD
+389 IVEDNSIDDD

>member
-97 DDGKQVCSIEFSN
+97 DEGKQVCSIEFSN
-110 DHTIKTVTFALNDET
+110 DHTIKSVTFALDDET

-136 PVLYYRGQSLNTD
+136 PVLYYRGQSLNAD

-193 VRREVERAKT
+193 VKREVERAKT
-203 IIADRNAPKVFNTPE
+203 IIADRNAPKVYNTPE

-277 NEDTVEVESISAEID
+277 NEDTVEVESISAKID
-292 DTIENT
+292 DALENT
-298 VEPEETTTTDENI
+298 VEPEETTTIEENI
-311 EENTDN
+311 EDN
-317 NETVVKEPVNEE
+317 IEINETVVDEE
-329 KEQVETSENTDEQS
+329 KEEVETSENTDEQS
-343 NIEENSVD
+343 NIEEITDD
-351 TNDKK
+351 TNDEKT
-356 IEDITGE
+356 EDITGE
-363 TDVAEETENIT
+363 TDVAEETENT
-374 VEENQVEENPTQQQE
+374 AVEENQVEENPTEQQE
-389 TVEENSIDDD
+389 IVEDNSIDDD

-409 EILREVLNAMMNNSK
+409 EILREVLNVMMNNSK

>member
-97 DDGKQVCSIEFSN
+97 DEGKQVCSIEFSN
-110 DHTIKTVTFALNDET
+110 DHTIKTVTFALDDET

-136 PVLYYRGQSLNTD
+136 PVLYYRGQSLNAD

-193 VRREVERAKT
+193 VKREVERAKT
-203 IIADRNAPKVFNTPE
+203 IIADRNAPKVYNTPE

-248 FDFNEEDNPSVFDD
+248 FDFNEEDNPSVSDD

-277 NEDTVEVESISAEID
+277 NEDTVEVESISAKID
-292 DTIENT
+292 DALENT
-298 VEPEETTTTDENI
+298 VEPEETTTIEENI
-311 EENTDN
+311 EDN
-317 NETVVKEPVNEE
+317 IEINETVVDEE
-329 KEQVETSENTDEQS
+329 KEEVETSENTDEQS
-343 NIEENSVD
+343 NIEEINDD
-351 TNDKK
+351 TNDEKT
-356 IEDITGE
+356 EDITGE
-363 TDVAEETENIT
+363 TDVAEETENT
-374 VEENQVEENPTQQQE
+374 AVEENQVEENPTEQQE
-389 TVEENSIDDD
+389 IVEDNSIDDD

-409 EILREVLNAMMNNSK
+409 EILREVLNVMMNNSK

>member
-97 DDGKQVCSIEFSN
+97 DEGKQVSSIEFSN
-110 DHTIKTVTFALNDET
+110 DHTIKTVTFALDDET

-136 PVLYYRGQSLNTD
+136 PVLYYRGQSLNSD

-193 VRREVERAKT
+193 VKREVERAKT
-203 IIADRNAPKVFNTPE
+203 IIADRNAPKVYNTPE
-218 DRETGFNFKDND
+218 DRKTGFNFKDND

-277 NEDTVEVESISAEID
+277 NEDTVEVESISAKID
-292 DTIENT
+292 DALENT
-298 VEPEETTTTDENI
+298 VEPEETTTIEENI
-311 EENTDN
+311 EDN
-317 NETVVKEPVNEE
+317 IEINETVVDEE
-329 KEQVETSENTDEQS
+329 KEEVETSENTDEQS
-343 NIEENSVD
+343 NIEEITDD
-351 TNDKK
+351 TNDEKT
-356 IEDITGE
+356 EDITGE
-363 TDVAEETENIT
+363 TDVAEENENT
-374 VEENQVEENPTQQQE
+374 AVEENQVEENPTEQQE
-389 TVEENSIDDD
+389 IVEDNSIDDD

-567 SGLCVEYRED
+567 SGLCIEYRED

>member
-203 IIADRNAPKVFNTPE
+203 IIADRNAPKVYNTPE

-262 VEDSSS
+262 VEDSSA

-329 KEQVETSENTDEQS
+329 KEQVETSKNTDEQS